1 MALYDAAIRGTLG
14 LGKAVLGGTAAFAR
28 GFPSGFMMAGGA
40 AIGAASAAYQG
51 DNYSSTDLMRN
62 IIGGAAAGGLAGL
75 SARALFSHTAARG
88 AGRFL
93 GISQARRAS
102 SGMKLAAWKGSP
114 VGKLLGTGRT
124 SAAGAVG
131 GSAKL
136 LGFAGRHPG
145 LVIGGG
151 IMTAGALSIA
161 GNLTTEEDTNE
172 RLNPMNRD
180 LDADEQSNQ
189 SFTSSAF
196 ANSASGLSF
205 ALHNRRHR

>member
-1 MALYDAAIRGTLG
+1 MALYDTVLRGTAG
-14 LGKAVLGGTAAFAR
+14 LAKGIFSAGAGFAR
-28 GFPSGFMMAGGA
+28 ATPTGFMMAGGA
-40 AIGAASAAYQG
+40 AIGAASATYQG

-62 IIGGAAAGGLAGL
+62 ILGGAAVGGLAGL
-75 SARALFSHTAARG
+75 GARALFSRTAARG

-93 GISQARRAS
+93 GISQVRRAS
-102 SGMKLAAWKGSP
+102 SGMKLAAWNRSP
-114 VGKLLGTGRT
+114 AGRLLGTGRT

-131 GSAKL
+131 GSARL
-136 LGFAGRHPG
+136 LGFAARHPG

-180 LDADEQSNQ
+180 ADQPSNQ

-196 ANSASGLSF
+196 ANSAAGLSF
-205 ALHNRRHR
+205 ALHQKRHRG